1 MHRDEKEALRR
12 LEAELLMEEQ
22 PQERSL
28 EDELAEARALLG
40 DMEEDDGGYR
50 NFSNGY
56 RGTGPV
62 YVDTDDRIDH
72 DEYISQVNRKERN
85 SNIRVLIAIALAL
98 LGGIF
103 GMLAYW
109 VIRYL

>member
-1 MHRDEKEALRR
+1 MHKDEREALRR
-12 LEAELLMEEQ
+12 LEAELLMEE
-22 PQERSL
+22 PEQERSL
-28 EDELAEARALLG
+28 EDELAEVRALLG
-40 DMEEDDGGYR
+40 DTEEEESGYR

-56 RGTGPV
+56 GGTGPV

-72 DEYISQVNRKERN
+72 DEYITEVNRKERT